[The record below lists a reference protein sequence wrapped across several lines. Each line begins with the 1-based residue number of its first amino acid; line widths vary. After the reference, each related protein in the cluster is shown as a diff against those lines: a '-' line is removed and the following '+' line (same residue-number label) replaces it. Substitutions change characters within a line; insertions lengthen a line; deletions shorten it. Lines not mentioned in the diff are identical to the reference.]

1 LLIWGLKRVQQG
13 MKRAFG
19 GRLTYLIRDRF
30 AGVWSALG
38 LGVFLTLILQSSTAS
53 ALLAA
58 SLGVQ
63 GEAGLALLLGADV
76 GTTLVA
82 LVLSFDLSAFSP
94 LLLAVGIFMELRA
107 KDKRQRGIGEG
118 LMGLGLMLLALG
130 LLRQQAVPLE
140 GSELFSDMLQ
150 SLIAEPWL
158 AILFAAVLLRQQA
171 VPLEGSELFSDML
184 QSLIAEPWLAILFAA
199 VLTFLLHSSLV
210 MVLLLAGLVGAGV
223 IGVESGMMLILG
235 VNIGSAGI
243 PVYLSRKSSNAKRVA
258 PLGNLILRT
267 IGAMAFA
274 PWVTEVHM
282 GLNYVSMDP
291 AWQVVLMHCLF
302 NVTVA
307 AFGMLIVSK
316 LAGWIDTRLPRET
329 LAPLPSPK
337 YLKDVQ
343 ETAPSAALAN
353 VVRDTLTMGE
363 LLEDM
368 LREVHLGMT
377 ERYDALEKKIHQSD
391 DIIDDFHQQI
401 NAYLLELGG
410 QDLTEDE
417 RYRCQDLLLFIT
429 NIEHAG
435 DTLERS
441 MTLLLKKK
449 NNLHIDFTDYE
460 NEALDSS
467 MKAIFKVMPM
477 SFQVMM
483 SEDVS
488 SARGLIQAK
497 HEFNINHQKFLDGQ
511 QHRTMQAEK
520 ANPVA
525 HSLFTD
531 LMRDV
536 KRLHSHFTAI
546 AYPVLNREGELRTS
560 RWRGYNE
567 PKSAQSMPD
576 QLNDAPA
583 PDVLVNDKTDV
594 AQSDADQAAE
604 VMAQVGQIGEQPEVS
619 ETAEVLPVQAGVKP
633 L

>member
-1 LLIWGLKRVQQG
+1 MLIWGLKRVQQG

-19 GRLTYLIRDRF
+19 GRLAYLIRDRF

-38 LGVFLTLILQSSTAS
+38 LGMVLTLILQSSTAS

-58 SLGVQ
+58 SLGIQ

-76 GTTLVA
+76 GTTIVA
-82 LVLSFDLSAFSP
+82 LVLSFDLSALSP
-94 LLLAVGIFMELRA
+94 MLIAIGVFMELRA
-107 KDKRQRGIGEG
+107 KDKRQHGIGEA

-130 LLRQQAVPLE
+130 LLRQQAVPLQ
-140 GSELFSDMLQ
+140 GSQLFSDMLR
-150 SLIAEPWL
+150 SLIEEPWL
-158 AILFAAVLLRQQA
+158 AMLFAAL
-171 VPLEGSELFSDML
+171 
-184 QSLIAEPWLAILFAA
+184 
-199 VLTFLLHSSLV
+199 LTFLLHSSLV

-223 IGVESGMMLILG
+223 IGVEPGLLLILG
-235 VNIGSAGI
+235 VNIGSAFI

-274 PWVTEVHM
+274 PWVSEVHIV
-282 GLNYVSMDP
+282 LNFVSVDP
-291 AWQVVLMHCLF
+291 AWQLVLMHCLF

-343 ETAPSAALAN
+343 DTAPSAALAN

-377 ERYDALEKKIHQSD
+377 QRYDALERKIHQSD

-410 QDLTEDE
+410 QDLSEEE

-441 MTLLLKKK
+441 MTSLLKKK
-449 NNLHIDFTDYE
+449 NNLHIDFTEYE
-460 NEALDSS
+460 NEALDAS
-467 MKAIFKVMPM
+467 MQAIFKVMPM

-483 SEDVS
+483 SEDVG

-497 HEFNINHQKFLDGQ
+497 HEFNTSHQTFLDGQ
-511 QHRTMQAEK
+511 QQRTMRADK
-520 ANPVA
+520 ANPIS
-525 HSLFTD
+525 HSIFTD

-546 AYPVLNREGELRTS
+546 AYPVLNREGELRSS

-567 PKSAQSMPD
+567 PSAIENATPS
-576 QLNDAPA
+576 
-583 PDVLVNDKTDV
+583 
-594 AQSDADQAAE
+594 
-604 VMAQVGQIGEQPEVS
+604 PEV
-619 ETAEVLPVQAGVKP
+619 EPE
-633 L
+633 

>member
-1 LLIWGLKRVQQG
+1 MLIGLAGGVALLIWGLKRVQQG

-19 GRLTYLIRDRF
+19 GRLTYFIRDRF
-30 AGVWSALG
+30 EGVWSALG
-38 LGVFLTLILQSSTAS
+38 LGVMLTLVLQSSTAS
-53 ALLAA
+53 ALLAS

-63 GEAGLALLLGADV
+63 GQAGLALLLGADV
-76 GTTLVA
+76 GTTIVA
-82 LVLSFDLSAFSP
+82 LVLSFDLSALSP
-94 LLLAVGIFMELRA
+94 LLVAIGVFMELRA
-107 KDKRQRGIGEG
+107 KDKRQHGIGEA

-130 LLRQQAVPLE
+130 LLRQQAVPLQ
-140 GSELFSDMLQ
+140 GSELFSDILR

-158 AILFAAVLLRQQA
+158 AIVFAAL
-171 VPLEGSELFSDML
+171 
-184 QSLIAEPWLAILFAA
+184 
-199 VLTFLLHSSLV
+199 LTFLLHSSLV
-210 MVLLLAGLVGAGV
+210 MVLLLAGLVGAGGIDV
-223 IGVESGMMLILG
+223 DSGLLLILG

-267 IGAMAFA
+267 IGAMAFY
-274 PWVTEVHM
+274 PWVAEVHA

-329 LAPLPSPK
+329 VAPLPSPK
-337 YLKDVQ
+337 YLKNVQ
-343 ETAPSAALAN
+343 DTAPSAALAN

-417 RYRCQDLLLFIT
+417 RHRCQDLLLFIT

-449 NNLHIDFTDYE
+449 NSLHIDFTEYE
-460 NEALDSS
+460 REALDTS
-467 MKAIFKVMPM
+467 MKAVFKVMPI

-497 HEFNINHQKFLDGQ
+497 HEFNTNHQKYLDGQ
-511 QHRTMQAEK
+511 QHRSMHAEK

-531 LMRDV
+531 LMRDI

-546 AYPVLNREGELRTS
+546 AYPVLNREGEMRTS
-560 RWRGYNE
+560 RWRGYSD
-567 PKSAQSMPD
+567 PKP
-576 QLNDAPA
+576 
-583 PDVLVNDKTDV
+583 VT
-594 AQSDADQAAE
+594 QSDTVQASAGKDHLAE
-604 VMAQVGQIGEQPEVS
+604 VDSIES
-619 ETAEVLPVQAGVKP
+619 DLIDINSIKSNVKTKP
-633 L
+633 S

>member
-1 LLIWGLKRVQQG
+1 
-13 MKRAFG
+13 M
-19 GRLTYLIRDRF
+19 LTM
-30 AGVWSALG
+30 
-38 LGVFLTLILQSSTAS
+38 ILQSSTAS

-82 LVLSFDLSAFSP
+82 LILSFDLSALSP
-94 LLLAVGIFMELRA
+94 LLVAIGVFMELRA
-107 KDKRQRGIGEG
+107 KDKRQHGIGEG

-130 LLRQQAVPLE
+130 LLRQQAVPLQ

-158 AILFAAVLLRQQA
+158 AIVFAAL
-171 VPLEGSELFSDML
+171 
-184 QSLIAEPWLAILFAA
+184 
-199 VLTFLLHSSLV
+199 LTFLLHSSLV
-210 MVLLLAGLVGAGV
+210 MVLLLAGLVGAQV
-223 IGVESGMMLILG
+223 IGVESGLLLILG
-235 VNIGSAGI
+235 VNIGSAFI

-258 PLGNLILRT
+258 PLGNLILRSL
-267 IGAMAFA
+267 GALAFA
-274 PWVTEVHM
+274 PWVAEVHV

-291 AWQVVLMHCLF
+291 AWQLVLMHCLF

-316 LAGWIDTRLPRET
+316 LAGLIDSRLPRET

-337 YLKDVQ
+337 YLKDV
-343 ETAPSAALAN
+343 EDTAPSAALAN

-363 LLEDM
+363 LLEEM

-410 QDLTEDE
+410 QDLTEEE

-449 NNLHIDFTDYE
+449 NNLHIDFTEYE
-460 NEALDSS
+460 HEALDAS

-497 HEFNINHQKFLDGQ
+497 HEFNSSHQQYMDGQ
-511 QHRTMQAEK
+511 QMRAMQAGK
-520 ANPVA
+520 ASPVA

-531 LMRDV
+531 LMRDI

-560 RWRGYNE
+560 RWRGFSE
-567 PKSAQSMPD
+567 AK
-576 QLNDAPA
+576 PA
-583 PDVLVNDKTDV
+583 
-594 AQSDADQAAE
+594 AAE
-604 VMAQVGQIGEQPEVS
+604 TTLGT
-619 ETAEVLPVQAGVKP
+619 ETSVDTDAETDQKP
-633 L
+633 ATE

>member
-1 LLIWGLKRVQQG
+1 

-19 GRLTYLIRDRF
+19 GRLTYFIRDRF

-38 LGVFLTLILQSSTAS
+38 LGVMLTLVLQSSTAS

-63 GEAGLALLLGADV
+63 GPAGLALLLGADV

-82 LVLSFDLSAFSP
+82 LILSFDLSALSP
-94 LLLAVGIFMELRA
+94 LLVAIGVFMELRA
-107 KDKRQRGIGEG
+107 KDKRQHGIGEA

-130 LLRQQAVPLE
+130 LLRQQAVPLQ
-140 GSELFSDMLQ
+140 GSELFSDMLR

-158 AILFAAVLLRQQA
+158 AIVFAAL
-171 VPLEGSELFSDML
+171 
-184 QSLIAEPWLAILFAA
+184 
-199 VLTFLLHSSLV
+199 LTFLLHSSLV
-210 MVLLLAGLVGAGV
+210 MVLLLAGLVGAEV
-223 IGVESGMMLILG
+223 IGVESGLLLILG

-258 PLGNLILRT
+258 PLGNLILRS
-267 IGAMAFA
+267 IGAMAFY
-274 PWVTEVHM
+274 PWVAEVRV

-291 AWQVVLMHCLF
+291 AWQLVLMHCLF

-316 LAGWIDTRLPRET
+316 LAGWIDTRLP
-329 LAPLPSPK
+329 SPK
-337 YLKDVQ
+337 YLKNVQ
-343 ETAPSAALAN
+343 DTAPSAALAN

-410 QDLTEDE
+410 QDLTEEE
-417 RYRCQDLLLFIT
+417 RHRCQDLLLFIT

-441 MTLLLKKK
+441 MTSLLKKK
-449 NNLHIDFTDYE
+449 NSLHIDFTEYE
-460 NEALDSS
+460 REALDTS
-467 MKAIFKVMPM
+467 MKAIFKVMPL

-497 HEFNINHQKFLDGQ
+497 HEFNTKHQTYLDGQ
-511 QHRTMQAEK
+511 QHRSMHAEK

-531 LMRDV
+531 LMRDI

-560 RWRGYNE
+560 RWRGYSE
-567 PKSAQSMPD
+567 PKAAVASDSMED
-576 QLNDAPA
+576 KNSMGSVAIESGS
-583 PDVLVNDKTDV
+583 VEINHINNEIEVNP
-594 AQSDADQAAE
+594 S
-604 VMAQVGQIGEQPEVS
+604 
-619 ETAEVLPVQAGVKP
+619 
-633 L
+633 

>member
-19 GRLTYLIRDRF
+19 GRLTYFIRDRF

-38 LGVFLTLILQSSTAS
+38 LGVMLTLVLQSSTAS

-63 GEAGLALLLGADV
+63 GPAGLALLLGADV

-82 LVLSFDLSAFSP
+82 LILSFDLSALSP
-94 LLLAVGIFMELRA
+94 LLVAIGVFMELRA
-107 KDKRQRGIGEG
+107 KDKRQHGIGEA

-130 LLRQQAVPLE
+130 LLRQQAVPLQ
-140 GSELFSDMLQ
+140 GSELFSDMLR

-158 AILFAAVLLRQQA
+158 AIVFAAL
-171 VPLEGSELFSDML
+171 
-184 QSLIAEPWLAILFAA
+184 
-199 VLTFLLHSSLV
+199 LTFLLHSSLV
-210 MVLLLAGLVGAGV
+210 MVLLLAGLVGAEV
-223 IGVESGMMLILG
+223 IGVESGLLLILG

-258 PLGNLILRT
+258 PLGNLILRS
-267 IGAMAFA
+267 IGAMAFY
-274 PWVTEVHM
+274 PWVAEVHV

-291 AWQVVLMHCLF
+291 AWQLVLMHCLF

-337 YLKDVQ
+337 YLKNVQ
-343 ETAPSAALAN
+343 DTAPSAALAN

-410 QDLTEDE
+410 QDLTEEE
-417 RYRCQDLLLFIT
+417 RHRCQDLLLFIT

-441 MTLLLKKK
+441 MILLLKKK
-449 NNLHIDFTDYE
+449 NSLHIDFTEYE
-460 NEALDSS
+460 RDALDTS

-497 HEFNINHQKFLDGQ
+497 HEFNTNHQTYLDGQ
-511 QHRTMQAEK
+511 QHRSMQADK
-520 ANPVA
+520 PNPVA

-531 LMRDV
+531 LMRDI

-560 RWRGYNE
+560 RWRGYSE
-567 PKSAQSMPD
+567 PKAAVASDSVEDNSSMG
-576 QLNDAPA
+576 
-583 PDVLVNDKTDV
+583 
-594 AQSDADQAAE
+594 SDAMGTAA
-604 VMAQVGQIGEQPEVS
+604 IGTSSVEINPIESNV
-619 ETAEVLPVQAGVKP
+619 EVKP
-633 L
+633 S

>member
-1 LLIWGLKRVQQG
+1 
-13 MKRAFG
+13 MKRSFG
-19 GRLTYLIRDRF
+19 GRLTYFIRDRF

-82 LVLSFDLSAFSP
+82 LILSFDLSALSP
-94 LLLAVGIFMELRA
+94 LLVAIGVFMELRA
-107 KDKRQRGIGEG
+107 NDKRQQGIGEA

-130 LLRQQAVPLE
+130 LLRQQAIPLQ

-158 AILFAAVLLRQQA
+158 AILFAAL
-171 VPLEGSELFSDML
+171 
-184 QSLIAEPWLAILFAA
+184 
-199 VLTFLLHSSLV
+199 LTFLLHSSLV
-210 MVLLLAGLVGAGV
+210 MVLLLAGLAGAGV
-223 IGVESGMMLILG
+223 IDVESGLLLILG

-267 IGAMAFA
+267 LGAMAFA
-274 PWVTEVHM
+274 PWVAGVQT
-282 GLNYVSMDP
+282 GLNFVSVDP
-291 AWQVVLMHCLF
+291 AWQLVLMHCLF

-307 AFGMLIVSK
+307 AFGMLIVSR

-329 LAPLPSPK
+329 LAPLPTPK

-343 ETAPSAALAN
+343 DTAPSAALAN

-417 RYRCQDLLLFIT
+417 RHRCQDLLLFIT

-435 DTLERS
+435 ETLERS

-449 NNLHIDFTDYE
+449 NNLHIDFTEYE
-460 NEALDSS
+460 NEALDTS
-467 MKAIFKVMPM
+467 MKSIFKVMPM

-483 SEDVS
+483 SEDVN

-497 HEFNINHQKFLDGQ
+497 HEFNTNHQKSLDGQ
-511 QHRTMQAEK
+511 QNRAMQADK
-520 ANPVA
+520 ANPLA

-546 AYPVLNREGELRTS
+546 AYPVLNREGELRSS
-560 RWRGYNE
+560 RWRGYSEAKAVTASDSVVSEATDSEVTDSEVTGSGVVDNNVVDNNVVD
-567 PKSAQSMPD
+567 SNVVANHAAD
-576 QLNDAPA
+576 TDAFNNA
-583 PDVLVNDKTDV
+583 GLEHDVLDNDLAK
-594 AQSDADQAAE
+594 
-604 VMAQVGQIGEQPEVS
+604 GELE
-619 ETAEVLPVQAGVKP
+619 VKP
-633 L
+633 

>member
-1 LLIWGLKRVQQG
+1 MLIWGLKRVQQG

-19 GRLTYLIRDRF
+19 GRLTYFIRDRF

-38 LGVFLTLILQSSTAS
+38 LGVMLTLILQSSTAS

-82 LVLSFDLSAFSP
+82 LILSFDLSALSP
-94 LLLAVGIFMELRA
+94 LLVAIGVFMELRA
-107 KDKRQRGIGEG
+107 KDKRQHGIGEA

-130 LLRQQAVPLE
+130 LLRQQAVPLQ
-140 GSELFSDMLQ
+140 GSDLFSEMLR

-158 AILFAAVLLRQQA
+158 AIVFAAL
-171 VPLEGSELFSDML
+171 
-184 QSLIAEPWLAILFAA
+184 
-199 VLTFLLHSSLV
+199 LTFLLYSSLV
-210 MVLLLAGLVGAGV
+210 MVLLLAGLVGAQV
-223 IGVESGMMLILG
+223 IGVESGLLLILG

-274 PWVTEVHM
+274 PWVSEVHF
-282 GLNYVSMDP
+282 GLNYVSLDP

-302 NVTVA
+302 NVVVA
-307 AFGMLIVSK
+307 AFGMLIVSQ

-343 ETAPSAALAN
+343 DTAPSAALAN

-363 LLEDM
+363 LLEEM

-417 RYRCQDLLLFIT
+417 RHRCQDLLLFIT

-449 NNLHIDFTDYE
+449 NSLHIDFTAYE
-460 NEALDSS
+460 HEALDTN

-497 HEFNINHQKFLDGQ
+497 HEFNTSHQQYLDGQ
-511 QHRTMQAEK
+511 QHRAMQADK
-520 ANPVA
+520 TNPLA

-531 LMRDV
+531 LMRDI

-567 PKSAQSMPD
+567 PTSASESEVAEG
-576 QLNDAPA
+576 DA
-583 PDVLVNDKTDV
+583 
-594 AQSDADQAAE
+594 
-604 VMAQVGQIGEQPEVS
+604 
-619 ETAEVLPVQAGVKP
+619 ETKP
-633 L
+633 S

>member
-1 LLIWGLKRVQQG
+1 MLIGLAGGVALLIWGLKRVQQG

-19 GRLTYLIRDRF
+19 GRLTYFIRDRF
-30 AGVWSALG
+30 EGVWSALG
-38 LGVFLTLILQSSTAS
+38 LGVMLTLVLQSSTAS
-53 ALLAA
+53 ALLAS

-63 GEAGLALLLGADV
+63 GQAGLALLLGADV
-76 GTTLVA
+76 GTTIVA
-82 LVLSFDLSAFSP
+82 LVLSFDLSALSP
-94 LLLAVGIFMELRA
+94 LLVAIGVLMELRA
-107 KDKRQRGIGEG
+107 KDKRQHGIGEA

-130 LLRQQAVPLE
+130 LLRQQAVPLQ
-140 GSELFSDMLQ
+140 GSELFSDILR

-158 AILFAAVLLRQQA
+158 AIVFAAL
-171 VPLEGSELFSDML
+171 
-184 QSLIAEPWLAILFAA
+184 
-199 VLTFLLHSSLV
+199 LTFLLHSSLV

-223 IGVESGMMLILG
+223 IDVDSGLLLILG

-267 IGAMAFA
+267 IGAMAFY
-274 PWVTEVHM
+274 PWVAEVHA

-329 LAPLPSPK
+329 VAPLPSPK
-337 YLKDVQ
+337 YLKNVQ
-343 ETAPSAALAN
+343 DTAPSAALAN

-417 RYRCQDLLLFIT
+417 RHRCQDLLLFIT

-449 NNLHIDFTDYE
+449 NSLHIDFTEYE
-460 NEALDSS
+460 REALDTS
-467 MKAIFKVMPM
+467 MKAVFKVMPI

-497 HEFNINHQKFLDGQ
+497 HEFNTNHQKYLDGQ
-511 QHRTMQAEK
+511 QHRSMHAEK

-531 LMRDV
+531 LMRDI

-546 AYPVLNREGELRTS
+546 AYPVLNREGEMRTS
-560 RWRGYNE
+560 RWRGYSD
-567 PKSAQSMPD
+567 PKP
-576 QLNDAPA
+576 
-583 PDVLVNDKTDV
+583 VT
-594 AQSDADQAAE
+594 QSDTVQASAGKDHLAE
-604 VMAQVGQIGEQPEVS
+604 VDSIESDLIDINSIKSNV
-619 ETAEVLPVQAGVKP
+619 ETKP
-633 L
+633 S

>member
-1 LLIWGLKRVQQG
+1 MLIWGLKRVQQG

-19 GRLTYLIRDRF
+19 GRLAYLIRDRF

-38 LGVFLTLILQSSTAS
+38 LGMVLTLILQSSTAS

-58 SLGVQ
+58 SLGIQ

-76 GTTLVA
+76 GTTIVA
-82 LVLSFDLSAFSP
+82 LVLSFDLSALSP
-94 LLLAVGIFMELRA
+94 MLIAIGVFMELRA
-107 KDKRQRGIGEG
+107 KDKRQHGIGEA

-130 LLRQQAVPLE
+130 LLRQQAVPLQ
-140 GSELFSDMLQ
+140 GSQLFSDMLR
-150 SLIAEPWL
+150 SLIEEPWL
-158 AILFAAVLLRQQA
+158 AMLFAAL
-171 VPLEGSELFSDML
+171 
-184 QSLIAEPWLAILFAA
+184 
-199 VLTFLLHSSLV
+199 LTFLLHSSLV

-223 IGVESGMMLILG
+223 IGVEPGLLLILG
-235 VNIGSAGI
+235 VNIGSAFI

-274 PWVTEVHM
+274 PWVSEVHIV
-282 GLNYVSMDP
+282 LNFVSVDP
-291 AWQVVLMHCLF
+291 AWQLVLMHCLF

-343 ETAPSAALAN
+343 DTAPSAALAN

-377 ERYDALEKKIHQSD
+377 QRYDALEKKIHQSD

-410 QDLTEDE
+410 QDLSEEE

-441 MTLLLKKK
+441 MTSLLKKK
-449 NNLHIDFTDYE
+449 NNLHIDFTEYE
-460 NEALDSS
+460 NEALDAS
-467 MKAIFKVMPM
+467 MQAIFKVMPM

-483 SEDVS
+483 SEDVG

-497 HEFNINHQKFLDGQ
+497 HEFNTSHQTFLDGQ
-511 QHRTMQAEK
+511 QQRTMRADK
-520 ANPVA
+520 ANPIS
-525 HSLFTD
+525 HSIFTD

-546 AYPVLNREGELRTS
+546 AYPVLNREGELRSS

-567 PKSAQSMPD
+567 PSAIENATPS
-576 QLNDAPA
+576 
-583 PDVLVNDKTDV
+583 
-594 AQSDADQAAE
+594 
-604 VMAQVGQIGEQPEVS
+604 PEV
-619 ETAEVLPVQAGVKP
+619 EPE
-633 L
+633 

>member
-1 LLIWGLKRVQQG
+1 MLIWGLKRVQQG

-19 GRLTYLIRDRF
+19 GRLAYFIRDRF
-30 AGVWSALG
+30 EGVWSALG
-38 LGVFLTLILQSSTAS
+38 LGMVLTLILQSSTAS

-58 SLGVQ
+58 SLGIQ

-76 GTTLVA
+76 GTTIVA
-82 LVLSFDLSAFSP
+82 LVLSFDLSALSP
-94 LLLAVGIFMELRA
+94 LLVAVGVFMEIRG
-107 KDKRQRGIGEG
+107 KDKRQQGIGEG

-130 LLRQQAVPLE
+130 LLRQQAVPLQ
-140 GSELFSDMLQ
+140 GSSLFNDLLL
-150 SLIAEPWL
+150 SLVAEPWL
-158 AILFAAVLLRQQA
+158 AMVFAAL
-171 VPLEGSELFSDML
+171 
-184 QSLIAEPWLAILFAA
+184 
-199 VLTFLLHSSLV
+199 LTFLLHSSLV

-223 IGVESGMMLILG
+223 IEVEAGLLLILG
-235 VNIGSAGI
+235 VNIGGAFI
-243 PVYLSRKSSNAKRVA
+243 PVYLSRKASNAKRIA
-258 PLGNLILRT
+258 PLGNLILRAL
-267 IGAMAFA
+267 GAMAFA
-274 PWVTEVHM
+274 PWVSEVH
-282 GLNYVSMDP
+282 GALNMVSVDP
-291 AWQVVLMHCLF
+291 AWQLVLMHCLF

-316 LAGWIDTRLPRET
+316 LAGWIDTRLPRER

-337 YLKDVQ
+337 YLNDVQ
-343 ETAPSAALAN
+343 DTSPSAALAN

-368 LREVHLGMT
+368 LTEVHLGMT
-377 ERYDALEKKIHQSD
+377 QRYDALEKKIHQSD

-410 QDLTEDE
+410 QELSEEE

-441 MTLLLKKK
+441 MTSLLKKK

-460 NEALDSS
+460 NEALDAS
-467 MKAIFKVMPM
+467 MKAIFKVMPL

-483 SEDVS
+483 SENVA

-497 HEFNINHQKFLDGQ
+497 HEFNTSHQTYLDGQ
-511 QHRTMQAEK
+511 QQRSMQAAK
-520 ANPVA
+520 ANPIA

-531 LMRDV
+531 LMRDI

-560 RWRGYNE
+560 RWRGF
-567 PKSAQSMPD
+567 S
-576 QLNDAPA
+576 
-583 PDVLVNDKTDV
+583 
-594 AQSDADQAAE
+594 
-604 VMAQVGQIGEQPEVS
+604 EVS
-619 ETAEVLPVQAGVKP
+619 KPREEAVEPITESVVEPVVEPIAQHLPTTDKP
-633 L
+633 LPEAKPE

>member
-1 LLIWGLKRVQQG
+1 MLIWGLKRVQQG

-82 LVLSFDLSAFSP
+82 LVLTFDLSAFSP

-140 GSELFSDMLQ
+140 GS
-150 SLIAEPWL
+150 A
-158 AILFAAVLLRQQA
+158 
-171 VPLEGSELFSDML
+171 LFSDML

-435 DTLERS
+435 DILERS

-497 HEFNINHQKFLDGQ
+497 HEFNINHQKSLDGQ

-619 ETAEVLPVQAGVKP
+619 ETAEVAPVQAGIKP

>member
-1 LLIWGLKRVQQG
+1 MLIWGLKRVQQG

-19 GRLTYLIRDRF
+19 GRLAYLIRDRF

-38 LGVFLTLILQSSTAS
+38 LGMVLTLILQSSTAS

-58 SLGVQ
+58 SLGIQ

-76 GTTLVA
+76 GTTIVA
-82 LVLSFDLSAFSP
+82 LVLSFDLSALSP
-94 LLLAVGIFMELRA
+94 MLIAIGVFMELRA
-107 KDKRQRGIGEG
+107 KDKRQHGIGEA

-130 LLRQQAVPLE
+130 LLRQQAVPLQ
-140 GSELFSDMLQ
+140 GSQLFSDMLR
-150 SLIAEPWL
+150 SLIEEPWL
-158 AILFAAVLLRQQA
+158 AMLFAAL
-171 VPLEGSELFSDML
+171 
-184 QSLIAEPWLAILFAA
+184 
-199 VLTFLLHSSLV
+199 LTFLLHSSLV

-223 IGVESGMMLILG
+223 IGVEPGLLLILG
-235 VNIGSAGI
+235 VNIGSAFI

-274 PWVTEVHM
+274 PWVSEVHIV
-282 GLNYVSMDP
+282 LNFVSVDP
-291 AWQVVLMHCLF
+291 AWQLVLMHCLF

-343 ETAPSAALAN
+343 DTAPSAALAN

-377 ERYDALEKKIHQSD
+377 QRYDALEKKIHQSD

-410 QDLTEDE
+410 QDLSEEE

-441 MTLLLKKK
+441 MTSLLKKK
-449 NNLHIDFTDYE
+449 NNLHIDFTEYE
-460 NEALDSS
+460 NEALDAS
-467 MKAIFKVMPM
+467 MQAIFKVMPM

-483 SEDVS
+483 SEDVG

-497 HEFNINHQKFLDGQ
+497 HEFNTSHQTFLDGQ
-511 QHRTMQAEK
+511 QQRTMQADK
-520 ANPVA
+520 TNPIS

-546 AYPVLNREGELRTS
+546 AYPVLNREGELRSS

-567 PKSAQSMPD
+567 TSPVANLAQD
-576 QLNDAPA
+576 DH
-583 PDVLVNDKTDV
+583 
-594 AQSDADQAAE
+594 AE
-604 VMAQVGQIGEQPEVS
+604 TNVE
-619 ETAEVLPVQAGVKP
+619 VKP
-633 L
+633 

>member
-1 LLIWGLKRVQQG
+1 MLIWGLKRVQQG

-82 LVLSFDLSAFSP
+82 LVVTFDLSAFSP

-140 GSELFSDMLQ
+140 GS
-150 SLIAEPWL
+150 A
-158 AILFAAVLLRQQA
+158 
-171 VPLEGSELFSDML
+171 LFSDML

-435 DTLERS
+435 DILERS

-460 NEALDSS
+460 NEA
-467 MKAIFKVMPM
+467 
-477 SFQVMM
+477 
-483 SEDVS
+483 
-488 SARGLIQAK
+488 
-497 HEFNINHQKFLDGQ
+497 
-511 QHRTMQAEK
+511 
-520 ANPVA
+520 
-525 HSLFTD
+525 
-531 LMRDV
+531 
-536 KRLHSHFTAI
+536 
-546 AYPVLNREGELRTS
+546 
-560 RWRGYNE
+560 
-567 PKSAQSMPD
+567 
-576 QLNDAPA
+576 
-583 PDVLVNDKTDV
+583 
-594 AQSDADQAAE
+594 
-604 VMAQVGQIGEQPEVS
+604 
-619 ETAEVLPVQAGVKP
+619 
-633 L
+633 